1 MKRDTKGDGFQSAIR
16 RLLPTPRLL
25 PTASLIVVAIG
36 ACAPP
41 VFQPGDSFEGEILIE
56 TVVENA
62 AFPVAIAFAPDGRAF
77 YTEKETGRIRVLT
90 AAGELLAE
98 PFADVAVVAN
108 SERGLLGIALHPDF
122 AQNGFVYVFYT
133 SSSSG
138 QDSRSSSAAAD
149 NRVVRFTAVG
159 DTGTSETLIVTLPAA
174 PGPNH
179 NGGNIRFG
187 PDGKLYITLGELASA
202 SNSQTVDVTPGK
214 ILRYNDDGTIP
225 DDNPFGVG
233 NPAYILGLRNSFDF
247 AFDPVSGV
255 IFATENGTNLHDE
268 VNRLPAGAN
277 GGWPLVE
284 GFSGGT
290 TVNVAAGDYVE
301 PVVATDGIIVPTG
314 IDFAPDATFGADS
327 ETQLFMGEFLTG
339 RVTRLTLNEAR
350 TTVAATATFAEGIA
364 GGITDVA
371 FAPDGTLYVLTTTSI
386 QRIRPDDGENSA
398 DAE

>member
-1 MKRDTKGDGFQSAIR
+1 MSRHAKGDGSQSMPR
-16 RLLPTPRLL
+16 RLLSA
-25 PTASLIVVAIG
+25 ASLTVVAMG

-41 VFQPGDSFEGEILIE
+41 VFMQGDSIEGDILIE
-56 TVVENA
+56 VVVENA

-122 AQNGFVYVFYT
+122 AQNGFVYAFYT
-133 SSSSG
+133 KSSLG
-138 QDSRSSSAAAD
+138 QDSRSTSAAVD

-159 DTGTSETLIVTLPAA
+159 NTSTDETLIVSLPVA

-187 PDGKLYITLGELASA
+187 PDGKLYVTLGDLAFA
-202 SNSQTVDVTPGK
+202 SHAQTEDVTPGK

-233 NPAYILGLRNSFDF
+233 NPAYALGLRNSFDF

-277 GGWPLVE
+277 GGWPMVE
-284 GFSGGT
+284 GFSNGT
-290 TVNVAAGDYVE
+290 MVDVEAGDYVE
-301 PVVATDGIIVPTG
+301 PVVETNGIIVPTG
-314 IDFAPDATFGADS
+314 IDFAPDATFGVDS
-327 ETQLFMGEFLTG
+327 ESQLFMGEFLTG
-339 RVTRLTLNEAR
+339 RVTRMTLNEAR
-350 TTVAATATFAEGIA
+350 TTIIATATFVTGIA

-371 FAPDGTLYVLTTTSI
+371 FARDGTLYVLTTTSI
-386 QRIRPDDGENSA
+386 QRIRPDDGPDSA

>member
-1 MKRDTKGDGFQSAIR
+1 MGNGFGFVLR
-16 RLLPTPRLL
+16 GLL
-25 PTASLIVVAIG
+25 PTAALIVLAIG

-41 VFQPGDSFEGEILIE
+41 VFQPRDSFEGDLLIE
-56 TVVENA
+56 AVVDNA
-62 AFPVAIAFAPDGRAF
+62 VFPVAIAFAPDGRAF

-90 AAGELLAE
+90 ADRELLAE

-122 AQNGFVYVFYT
+122 AQNGFVYAFYT
-133 SSSSG
+133 RSSTG
-138 QDSRSSSAAAD
+138 QDSRSTSAAGD

-159 DTGTSETLIVTLPAA
+159 NTGTNETLIVTLPAA

-187 PDGKLYITLGELASA
+187 PDGKLYVTLGELASA
-202 SNSQTVDVTPGK
+202 NNSQTVDVTPGK

-225 DDNPFGVG
+225 DDNPFGSG
-233 NPAYILGLRNSFDF
+233 NPAYAIGLRNSFDF
-247 AFDPVSGV
+247 AFDPESGV

-284 GFSGGT
+284 GFSDGT
-290 TVNVAAGDYVE
+290 TVDVAAGDYVE
-301 PVVATDGIIVPTG
+301 PVVTTDGIIVPTG
-314 IDFAPDATFGADS
+314 IDFAPNALFGVDS
-327 ETQLFMGEFLTG
+327 ESQMFMGEFLTD

-350 TTVAATATFAEGIA
+350 TAIVAATTFAEGIA
-364 GGITDVA
+364 GGINDVA
-371 FAPDGTLYVLTTTSI
+371 FAPDGTLYVLTTNSI
-386 QRIRPDDGENSA
+386 QRIRPDDGGDSA
-398 DAE
+398 DGD